1 MAAVTI
7 QDRIKGAR
15 VMAGL
20 TRQQLA
26 DRLGVS
32 IETVRRRENGDSEVT
47 NETLGA
53 LAQATGVPFAF
64 LVEGFS
70 DDQINAS
77 MAEVLARAHLQDQP
91 AVLPDPDQPPAG

>member
-1 MAAVTI
+1 M
-7 QDRIKGAR
+7 KGAR
-15 VMAGL
+15 IMAGL

-32 IETVRRRENGDSEVT
+32 IETIRRREIGESEIS
-47 NETLGA
+47 NETLIA

-77 MAEVLARAHLQDQP
+77 MAEVLARAELQDQP
-91 AVLPDPDQPPAG
+91 QVLPDPDQLPGD